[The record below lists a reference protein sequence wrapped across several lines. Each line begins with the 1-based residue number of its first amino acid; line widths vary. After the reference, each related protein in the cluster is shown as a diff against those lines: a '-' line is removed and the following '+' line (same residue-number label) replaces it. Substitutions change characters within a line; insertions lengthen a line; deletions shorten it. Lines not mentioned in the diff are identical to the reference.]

1 MSFHA
6 SAQDIRVEDN
16 HILKATLTN
25 AAGEPV
31 EAELDLNDC
40 IGNQDGRFEWGGQGF
55 SDSGQN
61 FSFSIEGGEADLP
74 ILRGELSN
82 VEGEPV
88 ACDINLSERIENR
101 DGELVFVQSSPV

>member
-6 SAQDIRVEDN
+6 SAQDVRVEDN

-31 EAELDLNDC
+31 EAELDLDNC

-61 FSFSIEGGEADLP
+61 FSFGIEGGEGGEDGLP

-101 DGELVFVQSSPV
+101 DGELVFV